1 MDTDR
6 RGRIL
11 ARLNTFD
18 AGPTEE
24 DRRTERQATVERE
37 IETEKALKWGRL
49 QAGSMWGMFGRSASS
64 HQTCV

>member
-1 MDTDR
+1 MDADR

-37 IETEKALKWGRL
+37 IETENALKWGRL

>member
-1 MDTDR
+1 MDADR
-6 RGRIL
+6 RRRIL

-37 IETEKALKWGRL
+37 IKTENALKWGRL

>member
-1 MDTDR
+1 MDADR
-6 RGRIL
+6 RRRIL

-24 DRRTERQATVERE
+24 DRRTERQATAERE
-37 IETEKALKWGRL
+37 IETENALKWGRL

-64 HQTCV
+64 H

>member
-1 MDTDR
+1 MDADR
-6 RGRIL
+6 RRRIP

-37 IETEKALKWGRL
+37 IETENALKWGRL

>member
-1 MDTDR
+1 MDADR
-6 RGRIL
+6 RRRIL

-37 IETEKALKWGRL
+37 IETENALKWGRL

>member
-1 MDTDR
+1 MDADR
-6 RGRIL
+6 RRRIL

-24 DRRTERQATVERE
+24 DRRTERQATVEKE
-37 IETEKALKWGRL
+37 IETENALKWGRL